1 MPNGSADSTAQ
12 ARTRR
17 DIPRLVIGGTASGVG
32 KTTLMVGLTTALRRR
47 GLRVAVFKCGP
58 DYLDPSY
65 HARASGGPCHNLDG
79 WLMGRDAVLQTFER
93 ATREA
98 DIALVEGVMGLFD
111 GASPRGDVGS
121 TAEIA
126 KWLEAPV
133 VLCVDA
139 SGMARSI
146 AAVTLGFK
154 SFDPALKLAG
164 IVANHVGSRSH
175 LSLLD
180 KALDQLLCGGLPKQ
194 HAQAFPERHL
204 GLLSARDP
212 SVTATQLGAWGDL
225 VEDWCD
231 LDRLVAIARTAPPLA
246 APTPTPFGRP
256 ETAPLCRIGIA
267 EDQAFD
273 FYYEDNL
280 ARLREE
286 GAELVPFSP
295 IVDTTLPRVDGL
307 YFGGG
312 YPEAH
317 AAALAANASMRAAV
331 RAFADA
337 GGPVYAE
344 CGGLIYLSKTL
355 TQISGERHDMV
366 GLIDAHVAM
375 REKLQALGY
384 VEVETQVPSI
394 LGGAGVR
401 FRGHQFR
408 YSELE
413 VCDDTR
419 PELVYS
425 LRRRRDDKVMPEG
438 YRQRNVIASYVHAHW
453 ASNPMVARN
462 FVRSCHI
469 HLLGR

>member
-1 MPNGSADSTAQ
+1 MPQASADLTAQ

-32 KTTLMVGLTTALRRR
+32 KTTLVVGLTTALRRR

-65 HARASGGPCHNLDG
+65 HARASGAPCHNLDG
-79 WLMGRDAVLQTFER
+79 WLMGREAVLQTFER
-93 ATREA
+93 ATRDA

-139 SGMARSI
+139 SGMARSV
-146 AAVTLGFK
+146 AAISLGF
-154 SFDPALKLAG
+154 SRFDPALNLAG

-180 KALDQLLCGGLPKQ
+180 KALDQPLCGGLPKEP
-194 HAQAFPERHL
+194 AQAFPERHL

-225 VEDWCD
+225 VETWCD
-231 LDRLVAIARTAPPLA
+231 LDRLVAIARAAPPLA
-246 APTPTPFGRP
+246 APTPSSFGRP
-256 ETAPLCRIGIA
+256 QTAPLCRIGIA
-267 EDQAFD
+267 QDQAFD

-280 ARLREE
+280 ARLCEE
-286 GAELVPFSP
+286 GAELVRFSP
-295 IVDTTLPRVDGL
+295 ISDATLPRVDGL

-317 AAALAANASMRAAV
+317 AEALFANAPMRAAV
-331 RAFADA
+331 RAFAEA

-375 REKLQALGY
+375 RDKLQALGY
-384 VEVETQVPSI
+384 VEVETQAPSI

-408 YSELE
+408 YSELQIE
-413 VCDDTR
+413 ADSR
-419 PELVYS
+419 PELIYS

-438 YRQRNVIASYVHAHW
+438 YRHRNVIASYVHAHW
-453 ASNPMVARN
+453 ASNPMVARS
-462 FVRSCHI
+462 FVRSCHT
-469 HLLGR
+469 HQLGR

>member
-1 MPNGSADSTAQ
+1 MPNGSADPTAQ
-12 ARTRR
+12 ARARR

-194 HAQAFPERHL
+194 PAQGFPERHL

-317 AAALAANASMRAAV
+317 AAALAANAPMRAAV
-331 RAFADA
+331 RAFAAA

-413 VCDDTR
+413 VGDDTR

-425 LRRRRDDKVMPEG
+425 LRRRRDNKVMPEG

-462 FVRSCHI
+462 FVRSCHT
-469 HLLGR
+469 HQLGR